1 MDQRELYLKQLEEKW
16 EHLTITNDI
25 MFGMVM
31 ENEQICLELIQ
42 RSLPE
47 LNIKAIS
54 RITPQKQITGPISV
68 RTVRFDVFVRDEEQ
82 RTFVVEMQVADK
94 HNLPF
99 RLRYYQQQID
109 FDILNVG
116 DDYTKLAQ
124 YPTYIIMFCDF
135 DYFGRGWSKYQ
146 FENRC
151 INDPKLKLGDQRQIT
166 IFNAKASQFHGN
178 MKLKGFLKL
187 MGNQIDTSD
196 QLVKQVR
203 TEMKRIREDP
213 IRRHG
218 FMKYELDLMDARRE
232 GKEEA
237 QKEAQVKA
245 VTMLKDLG
253 LEQEKIISE
262 LAKTYN
268 MSHDEALK
276 LIQKVR

>member
-1 MDQRELYLKQLEEKW
+1 
-16 EHLTITNDI
+16 
-25 MFGMVM
+25 
-31 ENEQICLELIQ
+31 
-42 RSLPE
+42 
-47 LNIKAIS
+47 
-54 RITPQKQITGPISV
+54 
-68 RTVRFDVFVRDEEQ
+68 
-82 RTFVVEMQVADK
+82 MQVADK

-135 DYFGRGWSKYQ
+135 DYFGCGWSKYQ

>member
-1 MDQRELYLKQLEEKW
+1 
-16 EHLTITNDI
+16 
-25 MFGMVM
+25 M

-54 RITPQKQITGPISV
+54 RITPQKQITGPISA

-116 DDYTKLAQ
+116 DDYSKLAQ
-124 YPTYIIMFCDF
+124 YPTYVIMFCDF

-151 INDPKLKLGDQRQIT
+151 VDDPKLKLGDQRQIT

-187 MGNQIDTSD
+187 MGNQIDADD

-203 TEMKRIREDP
+203 AEMKRIREDP

-232 GKEEA
+232 GKEEGA
-237 QKEAQVKA
+237 VEALINSGFNDQQIANKL
-245 VTMLKDLG
+245 TNMY
-253 LEQEKIISE
+253 S
-262 LAKTYN
+262 

-276 LIQKVR
+276 LIQKVRQL

>member
-1 MDQRELYLKQLEEKW
+1 
-16 EHLTITNDI
+16 
-25 MFGMVM
+25 
-31 ENEQICLELIQ
+31 
-42 RSLPE
+42 
-47 LNIKAIS
+47 
-54 RITPQKQITGPISV
+54 
-68 RTVRFDVFVRDEEQ
+68 
-82 RTFVVEMQVADK
+82 MQVADK

-116 DDYTKLAQ
+116 DDYSKLAQ
-124 YPTYIIMFCDF
+124 YPTYVIMFCDF

-151 INDPKLKLGDQRQIT
+151 VDDPKLKLGDQRQIT

-187 MGNQIDTSD
+187 MGNQIDADD

-203 TEMKRIREDP
+203 AEMKRIREDP

-232 GKEEA
+232 GKKEGKEEGA
-237 QKEAQVKA
+237 VEALINSGFNDQQIANKL
-245 VTMLKDLG
+245 TNMY
-253 LEQEKIISE
+253 S
-262 LAKTYN
+262 